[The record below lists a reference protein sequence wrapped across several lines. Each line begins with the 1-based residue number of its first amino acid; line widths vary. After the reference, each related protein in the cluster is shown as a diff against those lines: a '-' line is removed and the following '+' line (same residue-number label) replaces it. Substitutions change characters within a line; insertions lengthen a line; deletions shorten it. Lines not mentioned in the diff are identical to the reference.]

1 VIVHP
6 SRKGGKL
13 LEPVAGHDMMLLV
26 SSCGHVEPLQLLPT
40 EARMRKVRVLI
51 ADDHTLFREG
61 LRQLLEMERD
71 IEVVGEA
78 CDGIE
83 AVSKTRDLM
92 PDVVLMDINMP
103 VVGGVAAI
111 EQVLEERPDTGVI
124 VLTMHRQDQFVFESM
139 RAGARGYLLKDVK
152 SSDLVFAI
160 RMVARGASL
169 VDPRMTT
176 TVLKEFRRLASQV
189 EADQGVGGLTP
200 KELEILRLLAMGMSN
215 KEIGRELCLAEKT
228 VKNYLSTIF
237 QKLQI
242 SDRVQAAI
250 YALKR
255 GLLTDQEPT

>member
-1 VIVHP
+1 M
-6 SRKGGKL
+6 K
-13 LEPVAGHDMMLLV
+13 
-26 SSCGHVEPLQLLPT
+26 
-40 EARMRKVRVLI
+40 KVRVVI

-61 LRQLLEMERD
+61 LRQLLDLERD

-83 AVSKTRDLM
+83 AVAKARALM
-92 PDVVLMDINMP
+92 PDVMLMDINMP
-103 VVGGVAAI
+103 VVSGVTAI
-111 EQVLEERPDTGVI
+111 GQILEERPDTGII
-124 VLTMHRQDQFVFESM
+124 VLTMHRQDQYVYEAM
-139 RAGARGYLLKDVK
+139 RAGARGYLLKDAK
-152 SSDLVFAI
+152 PSDLVFAI

-189 EADQGVGGLTP
+189 EPERGIGGLTP
-200 KELEILRLLAMGMSN
+200 KELEILKLLAAGMSN

-242 SDRVQAAI
+242 NDRVQAAI
-250 YALKR
+250 YALKH
-255 GLLTDQEPT
+255 GLLTEQEAES

>member
-1 VIVHP
+1 
-6 SRKGGKL
+6 
-13 LEPVAGHDMMLLV
+13 
-26 SSCGHVEPLQLLPT
+26 
-40 EARMRKVRVLI
+40 MRKVRILI

-61 LRQLLEMERD
+61 LRQLLEMEGD
-71 IEVVGEA
+71 MEVVGEA

-83 AVSKTRDLM
+83 AVSKARDLL

-103 VVGGVAAI
+103 VVGGVTALGQI
-111 EQVLEERPDTGVI
+111 LEERPDIGVV
-124 VLTMHRQDQFVFESM
+124 VLTMHRQDQYVFDAM
-139 RAGARGYLLKDVK
+139 RAGARGYLLKDAK
-152 SSDLVFAI
+152 PADLMFAI

-189 EADQGVGGLTP
+189 EPDQGVAGLTP

-215 KEIGRELCLAEKT
+215 KEIGRQLCLAEKT

-250 YALKR
+250 FALR
-255 GLLTDQEPT
+255 HGLLTEQETT

>member
-1 VIVHP
+1 M
-6 SRKGGKL
+6 KK
-13 LEPVAGHDMMLLV
+13 
-26 SSCGHVEPLQLLPT
+26 
-40 EARMRKVRVLI
+40 ARVMV

-78 CDGIE
+78 SDGME
-83 AVSKTRDLM
+83 AVAKARTLV
-92 PDVVLMDINMP
+92 PDVILMDINMP

-111 EQVLEERPDTGVI
+111 GQILSERPETGII
-124 VLTMHRQDQFVFESM
+124 VLTMHRQDQYVFDAM
-139 RAGARGYLLKDVK
+139 RAGARGYLLKDAK
-152 SSDLVFAI
+152 PADLIFAI

-189 EADQGVGGLTP
+189 EPDQGVAGLTP
-200 KELEILRLLAMGMSN
+200 KEVEILKLLAMGLSN

-228 VKNYLSTIF
+228 VKNYLSTVF

-242 SDRVQAAI
+242 NDRVQAAI
-250 YALKR
+250 YALKH
-255 GLLTDQEPT
+255 GLLTEQEIS